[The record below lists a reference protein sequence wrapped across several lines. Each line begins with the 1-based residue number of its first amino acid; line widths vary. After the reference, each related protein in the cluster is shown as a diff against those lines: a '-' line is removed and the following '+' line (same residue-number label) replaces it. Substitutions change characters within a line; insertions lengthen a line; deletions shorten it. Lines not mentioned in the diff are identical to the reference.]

1 MKSAEVAD
9 IFFRNYVLIGGIFV
23 SIEQIGS
30 AGMQQQLLNNTT
42 VNNNH
47 NVGTRAVTL
56 SDKIQGSNESSQSNF
71 EGERGFTPSERQV
84 QDAVDSTNKELE
96 KLETNL
102 RFSVHKK
109 TKQIMIKIIDTKTE
123 EVIKELPPEKL
134 LDMVASMMERAGLI
148 IDKKG

>member
-1 MKSAEVAD
+1 MNEFFEGGMRPPELNGMYYWDQFHPILSAVA
-9 IFFRNYVLIGGIFV
+9 ILLIGWILALIIAAGIKK
-23 SIEQIGS
+23 
-30 AGMQQQLLNNTT
+30 L
-42 VNNNH
+42 
-47 NVGTRAVTL
+47 
-56 SDKIQGSNESSQSNF
+56 
-71 EGERGFTPSERQV
+71 
-84 QDAVDSTNKELE
+84 LE